1 MQDDT
6 FEWDDEKAKSNL
18 AKHGVAFEE
27 ARLIFS
33 DPGFVDEPD
42 DTMAYGE
49 ERYRALGMANGRLMA
64 VCYSLRED
72 RVRII
77 TARLA
82 NRKEHRDYARQNP
95 QS

>member
-6 FEWDDEKAKSNL
+6 FEWDDEKARTNHL
-18 AKHGVAFEE
+18 KHGVAFEE

-42 DTMAYGE
+42 DTMTYGE
-49 ERYRALGMANGRLMA
+49 ERFRALGMANGRLMA
-64 VCYSLRED
+64 VCYILRDD
-72 RVRII
+72 RFRII
-77 TARLA
+77 TAPLA

-95 QS
+95 PT